1 MCCGYKQSGKDT
13 FYLDIIYEDVHN
25 NWDIYYLSLDSI
37 SFISNTKY
45 KRVAFADPLK
55 KYVISKYNIDNI
67 NNKEE
72 YRHLLI
78 KEGQEA
84 KKYYPHYWTEQSL
97 LNCGYCD
104 NIFITDWR
112 FMNEYEYIS
121 DVFIPTTKPSTK
133 LITVRVARSSNI
145 NTNYDDE
152 TEHSLDNVTTDFL
165 IVSKD
170 DDINK
175 ITEVFPQ
182 YRNFKKY

>member
-1 MCCGYKQSGKDT
+1 
-13 FYLDIIYEDVHN
+13 
-25 NWDIYYLSLDSI
+25 
-37 SFISNTKY
+37 
-45 KRVAFADPLK
+45 
-55 KYVISKYNIDNI
+55 
-67 NNKEE
+67 
-72 YRHLLI
+72 
-78 KEGQEA
+78 
-84 KKYYPHYWTEQSL
+84 
-97 LNCGYCD
+97 
-104 NIFITDWR
+104 
-112 FMNEYEYIS
+112 MNEYEYIS